1 MLITLIMSSG
11 NAIYAYNHV
20 DPVTTIIAFC
30 KIRYYVIQST
40 SMMYR
45 WSLTAACFD
54 RYALSSSN
62 VRLRNFS
69 RVYIARRV
77 VIIIVLAWIVLPVH
91 ILLFHSIRN
100 GICGPR
106 YSIATALY
114 HSIFTTITGCILP
127 ILFMS
132 IFTLLTYRNLV
143 LKQKRRQFI
152 IRQKRDEINEVMNS
166 QRIRDIQV
174 LALLLT
180 QVFLYIIATTP
191 LMIWLFYNA
200 ITLTTTKS
208 MNRLVIERFVGVMI
222 ELLVDCYPV
231 LACYMYTMSSRTFRI
246 ELLKLCRLALHSCRT
261 NNIEEVKKLFETI
274 TLEQI
279 DQLKPNGSTA
289 LHAAYY
295 HSHSEIVK
303 LLLDAGADR
312 SIHNKHQFL
321 PFDEAKND
329 EIKQLFF
336 RIPNN
341 NRLVSSTGA
350 IEWEL
355 IDDDVSDKAA
365 EERQYIKYLYDNVA
379 GVTTLP
385 KMFEKIENNYINK
398 VLINFKGI
406 ENIKRFFRKATEEQD
421 PRWIIKAYT
430 AETDFYKALNTEIA
444 CGATKAQ
451 NERRYIIALLY
462 HHPILDQLAFIG
474 NACRVI
480 KINSDDLD
488 KYQVDFD
495 GTLIKS
501 WIMCKYII
509 KHHRTALHIE
519 NISQYTSEGEILI
532 MPYTV
537 FKINKIKKVKPSYL
551 PDGQSITEIQLEES
565 H

>member
-1 MLITLIMSSG
+1 MFNRRKNEKTDSHSRSDHPERQPLIES
-11 NAIYAYNHV
+11 
-20 DPVTTIIAFC
+20 
-30 KIRYYVIQST
+30 
-40 SMMYR
+40 
-45 WSLTAACFD
+45 
-54 RYALSSSN
+54 
-62 VRLRNFS
+62 
-69 RVYIARRV
+69 
-77 VIIIVLAWIVLPVH
+77 LPVKDVEQNPKP
-91 ILLFHSIRN
+91 LS
-100 GICGPR
+100 
-106 YSIATALY
+106 
-114 HSIFTTITGCILP
+114 
-127 ILFMS
+127 
-132 IFTLLTYRNLV
+132 
-143 LKQKRRQFI
+143 
-152 IRQKRDEINEVMNS
+152 
-166 QRIRDIQV
+166 
-174 LALLLT
+174 
-180 QVFLYIIATTP
+180 ATTKP
-191 LMIWLFYNA
+191 
-200 ITLTTTKS
+200 T
-208 MNRLVIERFVGVMI
+208 
-222 ELLVDCYPV
+222 
-231 LACYMYTMSSRTFRI
+231 
-246 ELLKLCRLALHSCRT
+246 
-261 NNIEEVKKLFETI
+261 IEEETETKNPSKTCKVKRLLETI

-279 DQLKPNGSTA
+279 DQLEPNGSTA
-289 LHAAYY
+289 LHAACY
-295 HSHSEIVK
+295 HGHSEIVK

-336 RIPNN
+336 HIPNN

-355 IDDDVSDKAA
+355 IDDDVLDKAA
-365 EERQYIKYLYDNVA
+365 EERLCIKCLYDNAA

-385 KMFEKIENNYINK
+385 RMFEKIENNYINR

-430 AETDFYKALNTEIA
+430 AETDFYKALNIEIA
-444 CGATKAQ
+444 CGATNAQ

-474 NACRVI
+474 NAYRVV

-488 KYQVDFD
+488 KYQVDCSSMTKSFLSTSIDEKIAAWFLCQQEVTSMQNNNNEERVKVD
-495 GTLIKS
+495 GTIIKS